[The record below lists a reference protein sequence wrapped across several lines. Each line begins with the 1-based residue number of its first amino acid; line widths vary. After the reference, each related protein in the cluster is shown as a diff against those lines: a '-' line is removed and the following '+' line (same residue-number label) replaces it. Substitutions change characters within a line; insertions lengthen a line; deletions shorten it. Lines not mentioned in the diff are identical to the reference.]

1 MIAIIVMTA
10 ALVGAWI
17 GWRRGNAA
25 LYRRSSDE
33 VLGYR
38 SIQDGVLK
46 RRRVSRMVQMIVRS
60 LVGGVL
66 GLLVLMVLARP
77 WAPQRRRDGTVTLA
91 SRPAQQMWA

>member
-10 ALVGAWI
+10 ALMGAWI

-38 SIQDGVLK
+38 SIQDGVL
-46 RRRVSRMVQMIVRS
+46 RRRRISRMLQMIVGV
-60 LVGGVL
+60 LVGAVF
-66 GLLVLMVLARP
+66 GLLVLMVLAR
-77 WAPQRRRDGTVTLA
+77 L
-91 SRPAQQMWA
+91 